1 MAAAEPMTAD
11 CPLGRRG
18 LAARAEGAFLAF
30 ASGDALGWPQEVP
43 RRVRAPHPLPG
54 PGAGFTRWTRQSG
67 DRFRPFDEEIA
78 AGEYSDD
85 TQLTLAVARCRAN
98 HRKTWREAFT
108 TGELPLWLLYERGG
122 GGATRRAAKAWA
134 EQRPPWESRRPSEVT
149 RYFAAGG
156 NGAAMRVLPH
166 ALALAGRSA
175 EEVARDAARDGAA
188 THGHPRALLGAT
200 AYAYAAWF
208 LLNRDEPLRAGEL
221 AEALLDERRSWGCL
235 PNASDWPG
243 WASAAES
250 ATSGYESLWRRVSD
264 EMASLLATVRD
275 GAPADDRA
283 VLGRLGCFG
292 REKGAGTVSAAAAV
306 YLASRHAAN
315 PVQAVVR
322 AAFERPGDTD
332 TLAAMTGGLLG
343 CLREADWLPAGW
355 RAVQD
360 AAYLRALAS
369 RVAAGPAGA
378 PDAPVGRVPPR
389 SQLLADL
396 MRSGGEESPIGSVFR
411 ARAAAWD
418 GARAT
423 TRSLR
428 VRSWRLA
435 TAEGQTLYIHLRER
449 VESPRAPRLPA
460 QPAEAP
466 PLSPGSLRRLPLT
479 RDAAPAATPASV
491 ELTASSSD
499 R

>member
-11 CPLGRRG
+11 RPPGRPG
-18 LAARAEGAFLAF
+18 LATRAEGAFLAF

-43 RRVRAPHPLPG
+43 RRVRAPRPLPG
-54 PGAGFTRWTRQSG
+54 PGAGFTGWTRRSG

-98 HRKTWREAFT
+98 HRTNWPEAFAT
-108 TGELPLWLLYERGG
+108 AELPLWLLYERGG

-134 EQRPPWESRRPSEVT
+134 EQRPPWESKRPAEVA

-175 EEVARDAARDGAA
+175 AEVARDAARDGAV
-188 THGHPRALLGAT
+188 THGHPRALLGAA
-200 AYAYAAWF
+200 AYAQAAWF
-208 LLNRDEPLRAGEL
+208 LLNREDPLRPGEL
-221 AEALLDERRSWGCL
+221 VEALLDERRTWGCL
-235 PNASDWPG
+235 PSAADWPG

-250 ATSGYESLWRRVSD
+250 ATSGYESLWRRVSN
-264 EMASLLATVRD
+264 EMESLLSTARG
-275 GAPADDRA
+275 GAPTDDRA
-283 VLGRLGCFG
+283 VLDRLGCFG
-292 REKGAGTVSAAAAV
+292 RGKGAGTVTAAAAAH
-306 YLASRHAAN
+306 LASRHAAN
-315 PVQAVVR
+315 PAQAVVR

-343 CLREADWLPAGW
+343 CLRGADWLPAGW

-360 AAYLRALAS
+360 AACLRALAS
-369 RVAAGPAGA
+369 RAAAGPERA

-389 SQLLADL
+389 SELLADL
-396 MRSGGEESPIGSVFR
+396 ERSGGEELSIGSVFR
-411 ARAAAWD
+411 ARAAAWS
-418 GARAT
+418 GARAAAP
-423 TRSLR
+423 SLR
-428 VRSWRLA
+428 VRSWKIA
-435 TAEGQTLYIHLRER
+435 TSEGQTLYIHRRER
-449 VESPRAPRLPA
+449 VEPPRAPRRPPA
-460 QPAEAP
+460 PSADAP
-466 PLSPGSLRRLPLT
+466 PPSPGSPRRLPPA
-479 RDAAPAATPASV
+479 RDAVSTGAPPA
-491 ELTASSSD
+491 EPTAFGGD